1 MGLLKHTTDRWHELQ
16 SQQGIS
22 PTVTPGAGATQIQ
35 FLLNS
40 LPTQKDSKFWYYLK
54 DAWLKL
60 KCTVTLP
67 TDSTFT
73 GVRPEYLYQVLQSLE
88 VTCPIL
94 GSLFAQQ
101 NTRGCVLGNVIQRLG
116 WGYNSAPQPNL
127 LGAGGNTTINFE
139 LYYRLPFAQDFL
151 VNPMDTAPWVG
162 FLEGGYINVNVA
174 PSTALTGVLSGAS
187 ITSVTA
193 RLALCLVPD
202 NEARIHTPV
211 HYREHLTPA
220 TSSRVTITDMGS
232 PDGLQGIDQS
242 LGVGIAALLMLTG
255 PDASGFAA
263 GTTANNI
270 TDFNI
275 PWRDQPQIYNPELPY
290 LSLLE
295 SMGPMRRQEGGQ
307 LAYLNDMTW
316 PHLIGS
322 AVPTGVAAATQFNNA
337 NALVFPLI
345 APGSGQYTSKLQ
357 TIAGSKDINFGFT
370 STPTIQQRLVGCYF
384 PVFDEQFTK
393 SLIGRIA
400 PLAKGE
406 VEAKLVNKQNPKAT
420 VRRIGKAA
428 YTPDKV
434 VG

>member
-1 MGLLKHTTDRWHELQ
+1 MLKKHTTDRWHELQ

-22 PTVTPGAGATQIQ
+22 PTVVPGAGATQIQ

-54 DAWLKL
+54 NAWLKL
-60 KCTVTLP
+60 KVSVLLP
-67 TDSTFT
+67 TNSVFL
-73 GVRPEYLYQVLQSLE
+73 GIPPEGLWQVLQSLE

-101 NTRGCVLGNVIQRLG
+101 NTRGAVLGNVIQRLG
-116 WGYNSAPQPNL
+116 FGYNSTPSQNL
-127 LGAGGNTTINFE
+127 TGAGGGNTFDFE

-151 VNPMDTAPWVG
+151 ANPMDTAPWVG

-174 PSTALTGVLSGAS
+174 PTTAIATAMTGAT

-193 RLALCLVPD
+193 RLALCLQPE

-255 PDASGFAA
+255 PDTVGFAA

-290 LSLLE
+290 LSLID
-295 SMGPMRRQEGGQ
+295 SMGTARRQTGG
-307 LAYLNDMTW
+307 AIAAVSDMGW
-316 PHLIGS
+316 PYLIGS

-345 APGSGQYTSKLQ
+345 APGKDQYTSKLQ
-357 TIAGSKDINFGFT
+357 TVAGSKDINFGFT
-370 STPTIQQRLVGCYF
+370 ATPTLQQRLVGCYF

-406 VEAKLVNKQNPKAT
+406 VEAKLVNKQDPKRT
-420 VRRIGKAA
+420 IRRVGKAA
-428 YTPDKV
+428 YTPDKI